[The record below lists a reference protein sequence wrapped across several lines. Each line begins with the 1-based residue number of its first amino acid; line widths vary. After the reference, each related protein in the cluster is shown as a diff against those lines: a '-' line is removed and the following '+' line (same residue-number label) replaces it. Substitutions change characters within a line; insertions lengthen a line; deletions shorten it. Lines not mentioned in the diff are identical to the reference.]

1 MAAACS
7 GDRDQLKW
15 LGRVMRR
22 MCVSLRSRDADD
34 TPTNQSENFTMPM
47 NTRDD
52 LRNIAIIAHVDH
64 GKTTLVDAMLWQS
77 GAFRANQDVDERVM
91 DSNDLERE
99 KGITILAK
107 NTAVRHGGMTLNI
120 IDTPGHADFGG
131 EVERGLSMVDGVV
144 LLVDASEGPLPQTRF
159 VLRKALAAK
168 MPVILCINKVDR
180 PDARIAEVVDEVYE
194 LFIDLDATEE
204 QIDFPIVYAS
214 AKAGRASLERP
225 ADGGMPDSPDLE
237 PLFET
242 IKNTIPAPVY
252 DPSAPLQAHVTN
264 LDASSYLGRIALCR
278 VHQGTIRKGQ
288 QVAWCRTD
296 GSVQRV
302 KISELLMT
310 EALERKPAEEAGP
323 GDIIA
328 IAGIPDIM
336 IGETL
341 ADPDDPRPL
350 PLITV
355 DEPAISMTIGT
366 NTSPLVGKVKG
377 AKVTARLVKDRL
389 DKELV
394 GNVSLRVLPTESPD
408 AWEVQGRGELALA
421 ILVEQMRREGYELTV
436 GKPQV
441 VTRVVDGKV
450 HEPVER
456 LTVDCPEEYLGA
468 VTQLLAVRKGRMEH
482 MTNHGTG
489 WIRMEFLVPARG
501 LIGFRTEFLTETRGT
516 GLVHHVFETYE
527 PWFGELRT
535 RNNGSLVADRAGQV
549 TAFAMLNLQER
560 GTLFVSPGTEVYEGM
575 IIGENSRSDDMDVN
589 ITKEK
594 KLTNMRS
601 STSEETEKVIPPRVL
616 SLEQALEFIRDD
628 ECVEITSE
636 TVRIRK
642 VVLDASSRGRA
653 AARAKRGS

>member
-1 MAAACS
+1 
-7 GDRDQLKW
+7 
-15 LGRVMRR
+15 
-22 MCVSLRSRDADD
+22 
-34 TPTNQSENFTMPM
+34 MPL
-47 NTRDD
+47 NSRDD

-77 GAFRANQDVDERVM
+77 GAFRANQDVDDRVM

-107 NTAVRHGGMTLNI
+107 NTAVKHGGMTINI

-180 PDARIAEVVDEVYE
+180 PDARIKEVVDEVYE
-194 LFIDLDATEE
+194 LFMDLDATEE

-214 AKAGRASLERP
+214 AKAGRASMARP
-225 ADGGMPDSPDLE
+225 DDGGMPDSEDLE
-237 PLFET
+237 PLFDI
-242 IKNTIPAPVY
+242 IKSTIPAPTF

-278 VHQGTIRKGQ
+278 IHQGVMRKGQ

-296 GSVQRV
+296 GSIQRV
-302 KISELLMT
+302 KITELLMT

-328 IAGIPDIM
+328 IAGIPEIM

-377 AKVTARLVKDRL
+377 SKVTARMVKDRL
-389 DKELV
+389 EKELV
-394 GNVSLRVLPTESPD
+394 GNVSLRVLPTDRPD

-441 VTRVVDGKV
+441 VTKTIDGKV

-489 WIRMEFLVPARG
+489 WIRMEFVVPARG

-516 GLVHHVFETYE
+516 GLVHHVFDSYE

-535 RNNGSLVADRAGQV
+535 RNNGSLVADRSGPV

-560 GTLFVSPGTEVYEGM
+560 GTLFVSPTTEVYEGM
-575 IIGENSRSDDMDVN
+575 IVGENSRSDDMDVN

-616 SLEQALEFIRDD
+616 SLEQALEFIRED
-628 ECVEITSE
+628 ECVEITPE
-636 TVRIRK
+636 HVRIRK
-642 VVLDASSRGRA
+642 VVLDASVRGRA